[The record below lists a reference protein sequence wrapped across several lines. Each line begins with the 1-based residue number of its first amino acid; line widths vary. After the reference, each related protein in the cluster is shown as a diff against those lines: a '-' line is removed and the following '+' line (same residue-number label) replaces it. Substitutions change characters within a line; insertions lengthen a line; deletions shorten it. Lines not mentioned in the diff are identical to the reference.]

1 MGSVEEDPVRAKAR
15 LDFLATMYKA
25 MWDNINRH
33 VTIMWQSV
41 AVLASAF
48 AASFFLKGGIL
59 EGRGPAVDVIASLVV
74 VASMWVI
81 AHAYDAALWC
91 NRNLQIISNIE
102 RELLEPSDVLRIH
115 PYVGKPN
122 DNTMLG
128 YFRIQVVLAASLV
141 LFAILGHFVSR
152 VWATLSPDNPV
163 DPIRSLPYAVLAAGI
178 AWVRWERKS
187 TRASYARF
195 MAALGEPPRGPNE
208 LPRTAIEGVE
218 PPGSRS
224 P

>member
-33 VTIMWQSV
+33 VTVMWQSV

-102 RELLEPSDVLRIH
+102 RELLDPADAFRIH
-115 PYVGKPN
+115 PYVGSQNKH
-122 DNTMLG
+122 TLLG
-128 YFRIQVVLAASLV
+128 YFRIQVVLAGSLV
-141 LFAILGHFVSR
+141 LFAVLGHFVSR
-152 VWATLSPDNPV
+152 VWDHLSPENPV
-163 DPIRSLPYAVLAAGI
+163 DPIKVLPYAVLAVGTG
-178 AWVRWERKS
+178 WVRWERKS
-187 TRASYARF
+187 TRISFDRF
-195 MAALGEPPRGPNE
+195 MAGLAEPPPVAERVPAD
-208 LPRTAIEGVE
+208 RD
-218 PPGSRS
+218 
-224 P
+224 